1 MKHLISEFRPDLRK
15 TLPFW
20 FCATVAGS
28 IFAQSADPVKL
39 SLHDAETLALQNHPQ
54 VQAAQHEQ
62 GAMSERVSEARSA
75 YYPQLSGD
83 ITGSQGNIGARIG
96 AGYLSD
102 SRLFNR
108 FGDGIIINQLIT
120 DSGRTQ
126 NLVASSRLQASAAL
140 QNVQATKYDVLL
152 RVNQVYFGTLR
163 AQALV
168 RVADE
173 TVAARQT
180 LADQVTTMFNN
191 KLRSS
196 VDVAFAN
203 VDVSK
208 AKLMQLQA
216 QEQVQEQFAELTR
229 ALGAQD
235 AATYQLADEPL
246 PPSPPAKAEDL
257 VQQALNSRPE
267 LASLQLSR
275 DAAYKFEHAEKD
287 LALPNVKFI
296 GVGGYMPYVDQIT
309 LPRVIP
315 NEYEGAAVNVEIPIF
330 NGGLFKAR
338 REEAHYRAMESDQ
351 RLRNEAEQVARDVRW
366 AWSNATVAY
375 QRMDVTAEMVRQ
387 ATLARELAS
396 QRYQLGLSTIVELTD
411 AELNV
416 TTAEVESVNAKYDY
430 AAMYAALQYTIGAL
444 R

>member
-1 MKHLISEFRPDLRK
+1 MKRIVI
-15 TLPFW
+15 T
-20 FCATVAGS
+20 AGVLGCL
-28 IFAQSADPVKL
+28 FAQTAPPTKL
-39 SLHDAETLALQNHPQ
+39 SLHDAEALALQNHPE
-54 VQAAQHEQ
+54 VQAAQNVS
-62 GAMSERVSEARSA
+62 GAMGERVSEARSA
-75 YYPQLSGD
+75 YFPQLAGD

-108 FGDGIIINQLIT
+108 FGDGIIVNQLIT
-120 DSGRTQ
+120 DSGRTP
-126 NLVASSRLQASAAL
+126 NLVASSRLQASAA
-140 QNVQATKYDVLL
+140 QQSVQATKYDVLL

-191 KLRSS
+191 KLKSQ

-203 VDVSK
+203 VEVSK

-216 QEQVQEQFAELTR
+216 QEQVQGEFAELTR
-229 ALGAQD
+229 ALGSQD
-235 AATYQLADEPL
+235 SVSYQLADEPM
-246 PPSPPAKAEDL
+246 PPSPQTKVEDL
-257 VQQALNSRPE
+257 VAQALTSRHE
-267 LASLQLSR
+267 LASLQMTR

-287 LALPNVKFI
+287 LSLPNVRFI
-296 GVGGYMPYVDQIT
+296 GVGGYMPYIDQIT

-338 REEAHYRAMESDQ
+338 REEAHYRALESDQ
-351 RLRNEAEQVARDVRW
+351 RLRNLAEQIVRDVRS

-375 QRMDVTAEMVRQ
+375 QRLDVTAEMVRQ
-387 ATLARELAS
+387 ATLARELAE
-396 QRYQLGLSTIVELTD
+396 QRYQLGLSSIVELTD

-416 TTAEVESVNAKYDY
+416 TTAEVENVNAKYDY
-430 AAMYAALQYTIGAL
+430 EAMYAALQYSIGAL